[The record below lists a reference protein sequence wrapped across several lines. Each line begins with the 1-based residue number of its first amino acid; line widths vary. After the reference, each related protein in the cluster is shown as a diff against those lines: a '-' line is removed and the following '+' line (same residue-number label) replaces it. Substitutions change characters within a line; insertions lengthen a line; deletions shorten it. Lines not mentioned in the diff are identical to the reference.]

1 MRRGQCKKTLVTIH
15 FKGQAADAHLVEV
28 FSFYNSALHPTERM
42 KRELQTERDRLPH
55 NPVFRE
61 QGSVNFEKPSYF
73 YQRGNP

>member
-42 KRELQTERDRLPH
+42 KREL
-55 NPVFRE
+55 
-61 QGSVNFEKPSYF
+61 
-73 YQRGNP
+73 